1 MWISTASQCG
11 IHRKNKNDIITPYG
25 IADQI
30 TVSELVNRIPK
41 HILTQDKS
49 LCFSSVKSINKRT
62 TQGYLPPLIFKHF
75 LLRTIL

>member
-41 HILTQDKS
+41 K
-49 LCFSSVKSINKRT
+49 
-62 TQGYLPPLIFKHF
+62 Y
-75 LLRTIL
+75 